1 MAPKVA
7 GSTPVPHPTNSKKEV
22 HNLKVY
28 RYEVIDNG
36 VHKGFLTAF
45 DDYFDDD
52 TIFELCWFFEHK
64 LPDPDIN
71 MKNTT
76 SYFTE
81 KGNRTFNKAIKA
93 AKKEFISR
101 GLDFICIVKE
111 IDENLIIYK
120 DKYQVIISGCSS
132 EG

>member
-1 MAPKVA
+1 M
-7 GSTPVPHPTNSKKEV
+7 
-22 HNLKVY
+22 KVY
-28 RYEVIDNG
+28 RYEVVDNDIRQ
-36 VHKGFLTAF
+36 GFLTAF

-71 MKNTT
+71 MQNTI

-93 AKKEFISR
+93 AKKEFIKR
-101 GLDFICIVKE
+101 GLEFICI
-111 IDENLIIYK
+111 IDDINPDDIIYQ
-120 DKYQVIISGCSS
+120 DKYQVIISRCSS
-132 EG
+132 VG

>member
-1 MAPKVA
+1 M
-7 GSTPVPHPTNSKKEV
+7 
-22 HNLKVY
+22 KVY
-28 RYEVIDNG
+28 RYEVVDNG
-36 VHKGFLTAF
+36 MHQGFLTAF
-45 DDYFDDD
+45 DDYFDED
-52 TIFELCWFFEHK
+52 TIFELCGFFELK

-93 AKKEFISR
+93 AKKKFLEK

-111 IDENLIIYK
+111 LDESLIIYK
-120 DKYQVIISGCSS
+120 DKYQAIVKNC
-132 EG
+132 

>member
-1 MAPKVA
+1 MKVF
-7 GSTPVPHPTNSKKEV
+7 
-22 HNLKVY
+22 

-93 AKKEFISR
+93 AKKEFIKR